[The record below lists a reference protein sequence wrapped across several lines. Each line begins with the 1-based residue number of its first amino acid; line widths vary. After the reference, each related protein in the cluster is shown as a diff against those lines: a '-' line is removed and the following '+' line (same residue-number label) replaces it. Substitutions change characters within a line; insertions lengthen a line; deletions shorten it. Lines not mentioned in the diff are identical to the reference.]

1 MMEVGAM
8 RQRITIQKASV
19 TEDEIGNRQNT
30 WADYHA

>member
-19 TEDEIGNRQNT
+19 TEDEIGNRQK
-30 WADYHA
+30 YLG

>member
-19 TEDEIGNRQNT
+19 TEDEIGKQ
-30 WADYHA
+30 AKYLG